1 MFMFSKRLNI
11 EYDANEL
18 SLLYNLKKRN
28 GEKILDLTSSN
39 PTKLNFKYDA
49 KHIIKHFIDERSLL
63 YEPDPKGIM
72 SAREE
77 VSKYYSETG
86 KTISPEDVFLVPS
99 TSEAYSYLFKLL
111 LDAEDEI
118 LMPQPSYPLFEYLM
132 KLDLGNVV
140 YYPLIYDYRDGWM
153 PDFAVL
159 EKKINPKTKAIVII
173 NPNNPTGS
181 YIRENDFKVFNSLS
195 EKYNVALIIDEVF
208 SDYEIEA
215 GRNSLK
221 SAAGCDSNL
230 TFVLN
235 GFSKMLA
242 LPQMKFGWILIKGK
256 KKLKDEA
263 VQRLEVIADTYLS
276 VATPVQYAAQRLF
289 ETREKIQEE
298 IMGRVKVN
306 YNLLKTK
313 FLLNPDIKVMNCE
326 GGWNAILNFENMLVP
341 EDEFVL
347 KLLDKK
353 NVLIHPGYYY
363 DFFTEGFA
371 VVSLLTETDVM
382 ERAIELIGE

>member
-1 MFMFSKRLNI
+1 MFSKRLNI
-11 EYDANEL
+11 EYEANEL
-18 SLLYNLKKRN
+18 SLLYNLKKKH
-28 GEKILDLTSSN
+28 GEKIFDLTSSN

-49 KHIIKHFIDERSLL
+49 RHILKHFIDDRSLV
-63 YEPDPKGIM
+63 YDPDPLGMK

-77 VSKYYSETG
+77 VAIYYSEIG
-86 KTISPEDVFLVPS
+86 KNVSAEDLLLVPS

-111 LDAEDEI
+111 LDAEDEV
-118 LMPQPSYPLFEYLM
+118 LMPQPSYPLFEYLTR
-132 KLDLGNVV
+132 LDLGNVV
-140 YYPLIYDYRDGWM
+140 YYPLVYDYRDGWV

-159 EKKINPKTKAIVII
+159 EKKISAKTKAIVII

-181 YIRENDFKVFNSLS
+181 YIRESDYKVFNSLS
-195 EKYNVALIIDEVF
+195 EKYNVALIVDEVF

-215 GRNSLK
+215 GENALRTV
-221 SAAGCDSNL
+221 AGCQSNL

-242 LPQMKFGWILIKGK
+242 LPQMKFGWILIQGN
-256 KKLKDEA
+256 KKLKEEA
-263 VQRLEVIADTYLS
+263 LQRLEVIADTYLS

-298 IMGRVKVN
+298 IMGRINTN

-326 GGWNAILNFENMLVP
+326 GGWNAILNFENLLVP

-347 KLLDKK
+347 NLLDKK

-363 DFFTEGFA
+363 DFFTEGYA
-371 VVSLLTETDVM
+371 VISLLTETEVM
-382 ERAIELIGE
+382 EKAIDLIGG

>member
-1 MFMFSKRLNI
+1 MFSKRLNI
-11 EYDANEL
+11 EYEPNEL
-18 SLLYNLKKRN
+18 SILINSKRKR
-28 GEKILDLTSSN
+28 GEYILDLTSSN

-49 KHIIKHFIDERSLL
+49 KHIIKHFIDDRSLL
-63 YEPDPKGIM
+63 YEPDPKGIV
-72 SAREE
+72 SSREE
-77 VSKYYSETG
+77 VAKYYSGIG
-86 KTISPEDVFLVPS
+86 KEVNVDDLFLVPS

-111 LDAEDEI
+111 LDAEDEV
-118 LMPQPSYPLFEYLM
+118 LMPQPSYPLFEYLTR
-132 KLDLGNVV
+132 LDLGNVV
-140 YYPLIYDYRDGWM
+140 YYPLIYDYRDGWV

-159 EKKINPKTKAIVII
+159 EKKITSKTKAIVII

-181 YIRENDFKVFNSLS
+181 YIREIDYKVFNSLS
-195 EKYNVALIIDEVF
+195 EKYNVALIVDEVF

-215 GRNSLK
+215 GENALRTV
-221 SAAGCDSNL
+221 AGCESNL

-242 LPQMKFGWILIKGK
+242 LPQMKFGWILIQGNE
-256 KKLKDEA
+256 KLKDEA

-276 VATPVQYAAQRLF
+276 VATPIQYAAQRLF
-289 ETREKIQEE
+289 ETRDKIQEE
-298 IMGRVKVN
+298 IMTRINRN

-326 GGWNAILNFENMLVP
+326 GGWNAILNFENLLVP

-347 KLLDKK
+347 NLLDKK

-371 VVSLLTETDVM
+371 VISLLTETDVM
-382 ERAIELIGE
+382 ERAIELISG